1 MTSIFNEEDLLAE
14 LSLIPLWVQREGGK
28 SNLKKKVTFTEL
40 HQREEFL
47 FTILNMK
54 NKTLALGFDLG
65 QDSDAEKKLM
75 TSINS
80 FLSTLGDVSYKKNT
94 MDQIAET
101 HDESVKIL
109 LTDQNDLNKSSFL
122 ILPSLARMNEDYLLK
137 KELWEKIKENLHL

>member
-1 MTSIFNEEDLLAE
+1 
-14 LSLIPLWVQREGGK
+14 
-28 SNLKKKVTFTEL
+28 
-40 HQREEFL
+40 
-47 FTILNMK
+47 
-54 NKTLALGFDLG
+54 LG

>member
-54 NKTLALGFDLG
+54 NKTLVIGFDLG

-101 HDESVKIL
+101 HNESVKIL
-109 LTDQNDLNKSSFL
+109 LTDQNDLNKPSFL